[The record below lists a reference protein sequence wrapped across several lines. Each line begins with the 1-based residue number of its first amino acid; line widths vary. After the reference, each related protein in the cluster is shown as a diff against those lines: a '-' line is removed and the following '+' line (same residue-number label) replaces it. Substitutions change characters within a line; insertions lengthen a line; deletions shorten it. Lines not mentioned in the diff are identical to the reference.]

1 MAKIISYEYSRKT
14 LSAQPCFVWRNL
26 KHWLTIK
33 VMENQERHRA
43 IVELLRAEARQG
55 LVPFVRCVELAL
67 YHPQWGYYQANRERV
82 GKSAGT
88 DFTTAAALGSMFGEL
103 IASAAETLVGTTLD
117 YALVEM
123 GAEPGQKHFET
134 VREKFSEIKTLR
146 LGNKINLPS
155 KCILVANELLDAQP
169 FNRFIFTNG
178 NWRELAVRVDGA
190 ELTVEPLP
198 EFSSA
203 LTKEFAS
210 TLPESTEGWIIDA
223 PLAAETL
230 CREILNQP
238 WQGAVIFL
246 DYGKTVAQCLESSP
260 SGTARSYHRHQMSGD
275 ILTQLGSQDLTCHVL
290 WDRVTSVFIEQ
301 GMKNVQLDRQEA
313 FFVRY
318 AGREMER
325 IALSGSTDLTS
336 RLRALT
342 HPAHFGAKFQ
352 VLHGIR

>member
-1 MAKIISYEYSRKT
+1 
-14 LSAQPCFVWRNL
+14 
-26 KHWLTIK
+26 
-33 VMENQERHRA
+33 MENHERHRT
-43 IVELLRAEARQG
+43 IVEALRAEARQG

-67 YHPQWGYYQANRERV
+67 YHPEWGYYRANRERV
-82 GKSAGT
+82 GKTTGT

-103 IASAAETLVGTTLD
+103 IASAAETLVGKTRD

-123 GAEPGQKHFET
+123 GAEPGQKHFDT
-134 VREKFSEIKTLR
+134 VCDRFSEIKTIHLSD
-146 LGNKINLPS
+146 KIILPP

-178 NWRELAVRVDGA
+178 KWCELGVRVDGS

-203 LTKEFAS
+203 HAKEFATS
-210 TLPESTEGWIIDA
+210 LPAATEGWIMDA

-230 CREILNQP
+230 CREIIKQP

-260 SGTARSYHRHQMSGD
+260 AGTARSYYRHQMSGD
-275 ILTQLGSQDLTCHVL
+275 ILTHLGSQDLTCHVL
-290 WDRVTSVFIEQ
+290 WDRITSVFNEL
-301 GMKNVQLDRQEA
+301 GLKNVQLDRQEA
-313 FFVRY
+313 FFVKY

-325 IALSGSTDLTS
+325 IATSGSTDLTS

-342 HPAHFGAKFQ
+342 HPAHFGGKFQ